1 MAARIAFSTTYPDRM
16 GELAGKPTRY
26 GDMIVISSKVKIN
39 RYRYVFVK
47 CDLCGTIRKAQRG
60 TLKRGL
66 GIKCGQACTQQ
77 LNDGSDKFNRMQR
90 IYSGI
95 QERTG
100 NPKNSAYKYYGGKG
114 VQNKFKT
121 FPLFYLLNKDR
132 YDEAVNKYGPN
143 VELDRIDG
151 DGHYSIENTRWVS
164 HSKNMENVDY
174 SYLRKPIIAI
184 SPKGE
189 VFKCDS
195 QSKFAEQHGLS
206 RPGISSCL
214 IGLQKTHCGW
224 RFKYDKNK

>member
-1 MAARIAFSTTYPDRM
+1 MATRIAFSTHYPDRM
-16 GELAGKPTRY
+16 EELAGKPTRV
-26 GDMIVISSKVKIN
+26 GDMEVISSKVKIN
-39 RYRYVFVK
+39 NYGYVFVK
-47 CDLCGTIRKAQRG
+47 CDVCGTIRKAQWG
-60 TLKRGL
+60 ALKRGL
-66 GIKCGQACTQQ
+66 GVKCGQACTQQ
-77 LNDGSDKFNRMQR
+77 LNDGSKKFSRMQR

-95 QERTG
+95 QERTS
-100 NPKNSAYKYYGGKG
+100 NPKNASYKYYGGKG
-114 VQNKFKT
+114 VKNRFTT
-121 FPLFYLLNKDR
+121 FPLFYLLNKDL
-132 YDEAVNKYGPN
+132 YDEAVIEYGSD

-151 DGHYSIENTRWVS
+151 DGDYSIENIRWVS

-195 QSKFAEQHGLS
+195 QSEFAEEHGLS

-214 IGLQKTHCGW
+214 IGLQKTHYGW